1 MNAFYGGID
10 FGTSSFMISAYQ
22 THGPK
27 GVLTGL
33 GRRSFPSVVAISR
46 TNELYIGESALPYI
60 LSSTYF
66 LIQCAKRVIG
76 YQYNSERVLSNP
88 EICIANMREGRDGK
102 VEFYKEVGK

>member
-10 FGTSSFMISAYQ
+10 FGTSSFTISTYQ

-46 TNELYIGESALPYI
+46 TNELFISESAQPI
-60 LSSTYF
+60 YF
-66 LIQCAKRVIG
+66 HLLTFQFNV
-76 YQYNSERVLSNP
+76 QSEL
-88 EICIANMREGRDGK
+88 
-102 VEFYKEVGK
+102 